1 MTKETKSK
9 TKNPLLEEETNIV
22 ETESE
27 EVVTETPVAKV
38 AKPKQPVDVAQE
50 FKSDVQTAKKNLDA
64 EAQVSIMIPLAQG
77 EKQGATHDCYI
88 NGYKVTVK
96 KGAMVTVPQ
105 SIANLIAQHYEIEM
119 NLGSDFLVEGDQDKA
134 NALS

>member
-9 TKNPLLEEETNIV
+9 TKRNPLLDEET
-22 ETESE
+22 
-27 EVVTETPVAKV
+27 TP
-38 AKPKQPVDVAQE
+38 KPPVDVAQE
-50 FKSDVQTAKKNLDA
+50 LRSDVQTAKKNL
-64 EAQVSIMIPLAQG
+64 EKEPQVSIMIPLAQG

-96 KGAMVTVPQ
+96 KGAMVSVPQ
-105 SIANLIAQHYEIEM
+105 SIANLIAQHYDIDM
-119 NLGSDFLVEGDQDKA
+119 NGGNEFLLENDQEKA